1 MFRPIRRAGQAL
13 SHEECI
19 AVLKRGTSGILA
31 VAGDGGYPYAVP
43 LSYVYADGCLYF
55 HCARSGHK
63 LDAIARCPKVSFC
76 VIDQDQV
83 VPEKFT
89 TYYRSVI
96 AFGTARVIPEEA
108 EAYGALEALA
118 ARFCPDNEAGVQQEI
133 ASSFSRLYMVEITI
147 EHLSG
152 KQAAELSAPRL

>member
-83 VPEKFT
+83 VPEKIT

-96 AFGTARVIPEEA
+96 AFGTARVIRRKQKPTA
-108 EAYGALEALA
+108 RWKRSPHASALTTK
-118 ARFCPDNEAGVQQEI
+118 PV
-133 ASSFSRLYMVEITI
+133 FSRKLP
-147 EHLSG
+147 
-152 KQAAELSAPRL
+152 AAFPAFTW